1 MNRLTQH
8 SKTTM
13 FTDSDVIVEGQRLG
27 PAAFEG
33 LSYYRHYVKIINRL
47 AELED
52 RFYNEP
58 QTHADR
64 IREKS
69 DEELAE
75 FFGTLPCC
83 PPGEDVEELC
93 FPLDSCEGTDFKVK
107 CWLGWLRQE
116 AE

>member
-13 FTDSDVIVEGQRLG
+13 FTDSDVMVEGQRLG

-52 RFYNEP
+52 RFCNEP
-58 QTHADR
+58 QTHGDQ
-64 IREKS
+64 IRAMT
-69 DEELAE
+69 DEELAAYL
-75 FFGTLPCC
+75 GHASLCVTIQ
-83 PPGEDVEELC
+83 GEDGGTWC
-93 FPLDSCEGTDFKVK
+93 SQYGSCNECVRE
-107 CWLGWLRQE
+107 WLRQE
-116 AE
+116 VTDADN